1 MDSVRPSPAGCSA
14 LDRSRSTGPH
24 PFDEVSQLRSLI
36 WWVPAG
42 GADSDP
48 PRETRYITTPCAAT
62 LAEIVPADV
71 TVAPDHRSFR
81 LYEDEPPSPTSA
93 ALVVIVVPDPPRL
106 SSTTAT
112 DPSDIGLAH
121 TWSPPPRSRIRRP
134 CEPPQSWFTAITSAL
149 PMMDLV
155 DADIDRRSL
164 PRISGALSSAQR
176 LKCDRYSVSVM
187 PPLPTS
193 SMSGSLKPLD
203 RANGSSPACWSSS
216 EVMLDHESEMSPVV
230 RHRLAPVDGP
240 NSQGFS

>member
-36 WWVPAG
+36 WWVPAAG

-134 CEPPQSWFTAITSAL
+134 CEPPQSWFPAVTSA
-149 PMMDLV
+149 
-155 DADIDRRSL
+155 
-164 PRISGALSSAQR
+164 
-176 LKCDRYSVSVM
+176 
-187 PPLPTS
+187 LPTS